1 MVTVDKGSIISS
13 LFPKAELANE
23 PEVFSFIKSLPQTFR
38 EAKRLPFSNPIETD
52 DNVLH
57 NRRIRLATFIS
68 KFQSEADTLHVNIR
82 KQRVLHFSSARHD
95 N

>member
-1 MVTVDKGSIISS
+1 MITGDKSSTISL

-23 PEVFSFIKSLPQTFR
+23 PEVFSFIKSLPQTSR
-38 EAKRLPFSNPIETD
+38 EAKRLLFTNHIEVD

-57 NRRIRLATFIS
+57 NRRIRLATFIP

>member
-52 DNVLH
+52 DNVLQ
-57 NRRIRLATFIS
+57 NRIRLATFIP

-82 KQRVLHFSSARHD
+82 KQRVLHFGIARHD